1 MKTFADNAART
12 WAITVNVAAIKRVRE
27 LLAVNILEIA
37 DSKGKLL
44 ERLVED
50 PCLLCD
56 VLWCLVKP
64 EAEAKGISDEEFGR
78 ALGGDALDQAT
89 DALLTEIADF
99 FPRSRREVLRRIL
112 KKLSTLQD
120 KASALAMT
128 KLDDPD
134 LDVQLER
141 EMTAAL
147 ETAWG
152 TRTKPAAPPKTAL
165 TREIAPLPSIGI
177 DGVSSLPESPGSI
190 QSREP
195 CAS

>member
-12 WAITVNVAAIKRVRE
+12 WAITVNVAAVKRVRE

-99 FPRSRREVLRRIL
+99 FPKSRREVLRRIL
-112 KKLSTLQD
+112 EEAERAAREGERPGHDEARRSGSGPATG
-120 KASALAMT
+120 AG
-128 KLDDPD
+128 DD
-134 LDVQLER
+134 R
-141 EMTAAL
+141 GA
-147 ETAWG
+147 G
-152 TRTKPAAPPKTAL
+152 
-165 TREIAPLPSIGI
+165 
-177 DGVSSLPESPGSI
+177 DGVGDTDEACGRP
-190 QSREP
+190 RRR
-195 CAS
+195 